1 MAEGSYR
8 LAEMHG
14 APELSMSAKKLELP
28 AYDPRGMQG
37 QGLLFAT
44 SNRGA
49 CHMRGNM
56 LGPEV
61 LALPR
66 LIDRFA
72 NQGKAGIVSVHQ
84 NSAAVSDSLVVCKFV
99 NMAVAEEF
107 FARILTAISGIS
119 FTSDDLMKVGERV
132 WNLERLY
139 NIREGF
145 SKADDTLPSRLL
157 NEPVAAG
164 PSAGYTVR
172 LEPMLKEYYEFR
184 GWDKNGVPMQA
195 KLKELSIADLP

>member
-1 MAEGSYR
+1 
-8 LAEMHG
+8 
-14 APELSMSAKKLELP
+14 
-28 AYDPRGMQG
+28 MQG
-37 QGLLFAT
+37 QGLLYAT

-72 NQGKAGIVSVHQ
+72 TAGKAGIVAVHQ
-84 NSAAVSDSLVVCKFV
+84 NSAALVDSLVVCKFT

-107 FARILTAISGIS
+107 FARTLSAVTGVAYTA
-119 FTSDDLMKVGERV
+119 DDLMRVGERV

-139 NIREGF
+139 NLREGF
-145 SKADDTLPSRLL
+145 TKADDTLPARLL
-157 NEPVAAG
+157 NEPVADG
-164 PSAGYTVR
+164 PSAGFVVK

-184 GWDKNGVPMQA
+184 GWDASGVPTSA
-195 KLKELSIADLP
+195 KLCELELASLVEGASP